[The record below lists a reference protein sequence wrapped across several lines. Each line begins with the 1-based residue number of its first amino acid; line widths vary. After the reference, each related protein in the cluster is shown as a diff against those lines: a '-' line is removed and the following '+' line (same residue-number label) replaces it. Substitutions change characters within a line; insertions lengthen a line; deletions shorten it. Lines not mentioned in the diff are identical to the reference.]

1 MDLNWQQVP
10 IIILVFKCKRMKFSG
25 FIAVLLVV
33 GCSTKTEEIN
43 YIDNT
48 GRYSVKMM
56 IGEKNTVKDTLVTFT
71 DSLSGEVKA
80 AGFYRNGVK
89 SDRWRY
95 NLPDSVLTI
104 DWVDYADPY
113 LPFQTNMISYVDSI
127 KYGPDFSKFLIRQGE
142 VDFVVTV
149 AVNGALKNELKKES
163 YLNLLSRD
171 VAKNGLFCYS
181 LGYISFKGE
190 TADSVRVQKIQVSS
204 RTGDQERYLIVGYT
218 FIDSGELVEIIMSA
232 PVYGRQQ
239 ADILFSGVFTGF
251 RFKGR
256 TLYNP
261 FKITAN
267 GG

>member
-1 MDLNWQQVP
+1 
-10 IIILVFKCKRMKFSG
+10 MKFSG
-25 FIAVLLVV
+25 LIGILLVV
-33 GCSTKTEEIN
+33 GCSTKTEEIH
-43 YIDNT
+43 YTDNT

-56 IGEKNTVKDTLVTFT
+56 IGEKNTMKDTLVTFT

-80 AGFYRNGVK
+80 TGFYRNGVK
-89 SDRWRY
+89 SDKWRY

-104 DWVDYADPY
+104 DWVDYADRY

-127 KYGPDFSKFLIRQGE
+127 KYGPDFSKFLIRRGA

-171 VAKNGLFCYS
+171 VAKNGLVCNS
-181 LGYISFKGE
+181 LGYTSFKGE
-190 TADSVRVQKIQVSS
+190 MADSIRVQKIEVSS
-204 RTGDQERYLIVGYT
+204 SSGDQERYLIVGYT

-232 PVYGRQQ
+232 PVSGRQQ

-256 TLYNP
+256 ALYNP
-261 FKITAN
+261 FGVASN
-267 GG
+267 RG